1 MCMWWTKNN
10 CQSLTGRFLSN
21 NICYVKIVF
30 RFATLYILSAKKLNE
45 CKNGKKGKNLS
56 FWHLHRWYF
65 CLLVLVQRCY
75 SFSRF
80 FCWWWYVGMI
90 LSKIQGYINWNLY
103 TCTILFLWKRIW
115 VQVKSIEDGR
125 TFVEKNWNSIFL
137 ICGLT
142 EVIIWVK
149 IVILLSFSHL
159 YFRRNISLLII
170 RSSLDL
176 FYSNFYSVKMMIE
189 KKKMSM
195 KSS

>member
-1 MCMWWTKNN
+1 MWWTKNN

-80 FCWWWYVGMI
+80 FLLMVVCRHDTIENSRIYQLESVYVYNIIFMETD
-90 LSKIQGYINWNLY
+90 LSSGEKYWR
-103 TCTILFLWKRIW
+103 WKNFCR
-115 VQVKSIEDGR
+115 KKLKLN
-125 TFVEKNWNSIFL
+125 F
-137 ICGLT
+137 
-142 EVIIWVK
+142 
-149 IVILLSFSHL
+149 
-159 YFRRNISLLII
+159 
-170 RSSLDL
+170 LDL
-176 FYSNFYSVKMMIE
+176 RFNRSDHLSENCDSFEFFTLIFS
-189 KKKMSM
+189 
-195 KSS
+195 